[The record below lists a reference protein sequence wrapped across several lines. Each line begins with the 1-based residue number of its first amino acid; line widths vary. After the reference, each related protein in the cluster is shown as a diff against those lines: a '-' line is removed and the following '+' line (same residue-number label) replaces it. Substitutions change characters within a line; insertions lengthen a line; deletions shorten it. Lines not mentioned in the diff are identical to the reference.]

1 MLTPEQEAD
10 LKLFI
15 KVIKAEG
22 QPTDEFLR
30 DSVDEIAAYDLQGA
44 LMQQRDNAVAVYYH
58 RLRMMPV
65 REELD
70 KILQQQSCWC
80 PAWAKSSNRRA

>member
-15 KVIKAEG
+15 RLINADD
-22 QPTDEFLR
+22 QPSDEFLR
-30 DSVDEIAAYDLQGA
+30 DSVDEIAAYDLQGT
-44 LMQQRDNAVAVYYH
+44 LLQQRDRAVALYYH

-65 REELD
+65 WEQVKR
-70 KILQQQSCWC
+70 
-80 PAWAKSSNRRA
+80 

>member
-1 MLTPEQEAD
+1 MLTPEQNAD

-15 KVIKAEG
+15 KLLDGDG

-30 DSVDEIAAYDLQGA
+30 DSVQEIAAYELEGA
-44 LMQQRDNAVAVYYH
+44 LEQQRDKAVAVYYH

-65 REELD
+65 WEQ
-70 KILQQQSCWC
+70 INQ
-80 PAWAKSSNRRA
+80 